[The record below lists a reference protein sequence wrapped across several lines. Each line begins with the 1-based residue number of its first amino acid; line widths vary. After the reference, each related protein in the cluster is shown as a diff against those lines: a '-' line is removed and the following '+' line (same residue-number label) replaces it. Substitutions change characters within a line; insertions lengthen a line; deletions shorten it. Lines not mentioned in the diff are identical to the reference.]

1 MRTILYFL
9 MFCILVT
16 SGVSVAQT
24 KRALLIGID
33 QYAAPSSSSTPKVKP
48 PAGQTDPSRWD
59 VPLWHSLEGAVNDE
73 YDSGCA
79 QALERSE
86 RDAQARLDP
95 ESLVVGGLPVDLV
108 VTPPVLVGHERR
120 EGARRERHR
129 HRQVDQQHAARGAAR
144 DGAGEP
150 RGP

>member
-1 MRTILYFL
+1 MAEPRTG
-9 MFCILVT
+9 VT
-16 SGVSVAQT
+16 VDVERGQRLEAVPEREIA
-24 KRALLIGID
+24 AL
-33 QYAAPSSSSTPKVKP
+33 Q
-48 PAGQTDPSRWD
+48 R
-59 VPLWHSLEGAVNDE
+59 LEGAVNDE

-129 HRQVDQQHAARGAAR
+129 HRQVDQQHTARGAAR